1 MLLRGQFQG
10 LFRGRL
16 QDLRVGSSGSV
27 ELSRVKSSR
36 VGRLGQ
42 SRFKGPGL
50 GRVWAWAWRVGYG
63 DWLRNAG
70 SDVAIGC
77 IIMEGCYD

>member
-27 ELSRVKSSR
+27 ELSRVESSR
-36 VGRLGQ
+36 VES
-42 SRFKGPGL
+42 SREARPVKIRGAGSWPGL
-50 GRVWAWAWRVGYG
+50 GLGLESWLWRLVKEC
-63 DWLRNAG
+63 R
-70 SDVAIGC
+70 
-77 IIMEGCYD
+77 E